1 MTHTG
6 FSGKPEMRAGAPV
19 VAPPPEGTPG
29 KRRRRP
35 GRSRHMAAWQ
45 ETPSPV
51 ARIIKALVL
60 IGLTLA
66 ILYPMYTI
74 VLTSISTQGSV
85 NESGGM
91 VTVPGEIT
99 FNAYSQILTGGVV
112 TRSIL
117 VSVFVTGVGTLISM
131 VTSVMAAYGLS
142 SRGSLFHRGLLLF
155 FIVTMF
161 FGAGM
166 IPTYLLISNL
176 GLIDSLWALIL
187 PGAVS
192 AFNLLILRNFFM
204 GIDRSF
210 IDAARIDGASEW
222 RILGSIVVPMSKAV
236 IAVISLFYGVM
247 YWNNYFSALLYL
259 NDNAKWPLQL
269 VLRSYVLQGQ
279 PVPGADSTD
288 IAGAD
293 VAGLPIKMAITMFA
307 VIPILL
313 VYPFVQRHFTKGV
326 IFGAI
331 KG

>member
-1 MTHTG
+1 
-6 FSGKPEMRAGAPV
+6 
-19 VAPPPEGTPG
+19 
-29 KRRRRP
+29 
-35 GRSRHMAAWQ
+35 MAAWQ
-45 ETPSPV
+45 ETPSIP
-51 ARIIKALVL
+51 ARIAKALALVG
-60 IGLTLA
+60 ITLA
-66 ILYPMYTI
+66 VLYPMYTI

-91 VTVPGEIT
+91 VSVPRGIT
-99 FNAYSQILTGGVV
+99 FAAYSQLLSGGVV
-112 TRSIL
+112 TRSML
-117 VSVFVTGVGTLISM
+117 VSIFVTGAGTLISM
-131 VTSVMAAYGLS
+131 TVSVLAAYGLS
-142 SRGSLFHRGLLLF
+142 RTGTLFHRGLLLF
-155 FIVTMF
+155 FVITMF

-166 IPTYLLISNL
+166 IPTYLLISSL

-187 PGAVS
+187 PGSVS

-222 RILGSIVVPMSKAV
+222 RILLRIVMPMSKAV

-259 NDNAKWPLQL
+259 NDSAKWPLQL

-279 PVPGADSTD
+279 PVPGADAADT
-288 IAGAD
+288 AGAE

-313 VYPFVQRHFTKGV
+313 VYPLVQRHFTKGV